1 MWMKASDAISGK
13 EGSVIANLGGT
24 IYEVAEMKNIT
35 AKITKKK
42 AEFRSLGHRGD
53 QHKATGWSG
62 TAQATLHYGN
72 SKWLKMMIDYIK
84 TGKDQYFS
92 VILTNEDPTSELGVQ
107 RVRLDG
113 CNLDEADISKIDVD
127 ADILDMAVNFTFDD
141 VDLLD
146 EFAPIR

>member
-13 EGSVIANLGGT
+13 EGSVIANLDGT

-62 TAQATLHYGN
+62 TAQATLHYGD
-72 SKWLKMMIDYIK
+72 SRWLKMILDYVK
-84 TGKDQYFS
+84 TGKDMYFS
-92 VILTNEDPTSELGVQ
+92 VILTNEDPTSSLGVQ
-107 RVRLDG
+107 RVKLEN
-113 CNLDEADISKIDVD
+113 CNLDDADIAKIDVD
-127 ADILDMAVNFTFDD
+127 ADILDQSINFTFDD

-146 EFAPIR
+146 EFADIR